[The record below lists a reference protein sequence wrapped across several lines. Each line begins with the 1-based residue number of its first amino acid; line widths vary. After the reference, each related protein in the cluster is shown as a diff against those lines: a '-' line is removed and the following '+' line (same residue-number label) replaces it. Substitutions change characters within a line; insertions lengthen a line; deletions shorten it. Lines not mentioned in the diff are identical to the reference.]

1 MPWAIFNRPSIQ
13 LGSLKAYLDQHS
25 SCHTELFHPYLQVAV
40 NIGSEHYH
48 HLALNSWAGEALYAP
63 LLFPEQ
69 QERAEALFYEE
80 IKGNPALNKLHFES
94 CLKALDTSLDQW
106 LATLD
111 LGKYTLFGFSV
122 CFNQLLSTLTA
133 ASRLK
138 KLQPSLPIVI
148 GGSACV
154 GEIGASLLETFPQ
167 LDYVINGEGEEALL
181 ELVTA
186 ITTEQEPSTLSSAIV
201 FRGRETCH
209 SCARGISDLDN
220 LPIPDYTPY
229 FLEMQRAFPAS
240 NFIPVLPIEFSRGC
254 WWNKCT
260 FCNLNLQWKG
270 YRTKSAQKVL
280 HEVQYQAK
288 QYQCL
293 DFCFTDN
300 ALPPK
305 GCDEFFEGIHNT
317 KQDYDFFAEVRVIT
331 TPDTLPRYRK
341 GGLSSIQVGIEAL
354 STTLLTKMRKG
365 TRCIENIA
373 AMRHSAEAGITL
385 DGNLICEFPGTS
397 EREVEETLHNLGY
410 VLPFTPLSSATFF
423 LGHGSPV
430 AADPQ
435 AYGITAITHHKKFKK
450 LLPPAMLSNLTLIVK
465 GYRGDKTVQQKLW
478 RPVYTKIKEWQ
489 DFHAERSSSQP
500 PLSYRDGGDFL
511 LIRQEQIGAPPLRHR
526 LKGTSKTIYLFCQSI
541 RSLDAI
547 QAQFP
552 HINKEMLRSFLQDL
566 TNKKLLFTEDD
577 LFLALA
583 IKA

>member
-13 LGSLKAYLDQHS
+13 LGALKAYLDQHS
-25 SCHTELFHPYLQVAV
+25 SCQTELFHPYLQVAV
-40 NIGSEHYH
+40 NVGSEHYH

-69 QERAEALFYEE
+69 QESAAALFYQQ
-80 IKGNPALNKLHFES
+80 IKGNQVLKNLHFES

-111 LGKYTLFGFSV
+111 LSKYTLFGFSV

-133 ASRLK
+133 ANRLK

-154 GEIGASLLETFPQ
+154 GEIGTSLLATFPQ

-181 ELVTA
+181 ELISSLA
-186 ITTEQEPSTLSSAIV
+186 AGQDPTTRSSAIV
-201 FRGRETCH
+201 CRNRQANHTC
-209 SCARGISDLDN
+209 AKGISNLDS
-220 LPIPDYTPY
+220 LPIPDYAPY
-229 FLEMQRAFPAS
+229 FQEMRRAFPAS
-240 NFIPVLPIEFSRGC
+240 NFIPVLPVEFSRGC

-270 YRTKSAQKVL
+270 YRKKSARKVL
-280 HEVQYQAK
+280 HEVQHQAK

-305 GCDEFFEGIHNT
+305 GCDQFFEDVQ
-317 KQDYDFFAEVRVIT
+317 KSKMDYDFFAEVRVIT

-354 STTLLTKMRKG
+354 STTLLKKMRKG

-373 AMRHSAEAGITL
+373 AMRQSAEAGITL

-397 EREVEETLHNLGY
+397 ATEVEETIRNLDF
-410 VLPFTPLSSATFF
+410 VLPYTPLSSATFF

-435 AYGITAITHHKKFKK
+435 FYGITAITHHKKFKK
-450 LLPPAMLSNLTLIVK
+450 LLPAAILRNLRLIVK

-478 RPVYTKIKEWQ
+478 QPVYAKIRAWQ
-489 DFHAERSSSQP
+489 EFHEQRSTIHP

-511 LIRQEQIGAPPLRHR
+511 LIRQEQINDSPLRHR
-526 LKGTSKTIYLFCQSI
+526 LKGTSRKIYLFCQTI
-541 RSLDAI
+541 RSLDTI
-547 QAQFP
+547 QKQFP
-552 HINKEMLRSFLQDL
+552 HIKKEMLLSFLRDL
-566 TNKKLLFTEDD
+566 TTKKLLFTEGD